1 VNLTFILIVGLML
14 DGLAG
19 IALPITKKHLF
30 ESAPA
35 ISKKKIAGIPLL
47 SILGAYSIIFI
58 GFLFVESLYNPAV
71 IGPFGTATGGTAIA
85 LVIIGAAIYFIMK
98 AYYATKGLD
107 VSLAFKEIP
116 PE

>member
-1 VNLTFILIVGLML
+1 
-14 DGLAG
+14 
-19 IALPITKKHLF
+19 
-30 ESAPA
+30 
-35 ISKKKIAGIPLL
+35 
-47 SILGAYSIIFI
+47 
-58 GFLFVESLYNPAV
+58 V